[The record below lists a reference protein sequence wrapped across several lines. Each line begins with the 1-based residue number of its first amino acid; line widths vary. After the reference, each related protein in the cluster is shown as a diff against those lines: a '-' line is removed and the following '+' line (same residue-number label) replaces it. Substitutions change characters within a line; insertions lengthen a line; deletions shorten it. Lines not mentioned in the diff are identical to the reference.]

1 MIHVHL
7 KAVLNLQLQ
16 CTVQCNYDLRN
27 LSDMKSECFANYS
40 FNNIYGNGKSVLV
53 VCWPHAY
60 SNVLKNTFCEL
71 LVTYN

>member
-27 LSDMKSECFANYS
+27 LSDMNNECFANYS
-40 FNNIYGNGKSVLV
+40 FNNMAMVNQFL
-53 VCWPHAY
+53 
-60 SNVLKNTFCEL
+60 
-71 LVTYN
+71 

>member
-27 LSDMKSECFANYS
+27 LSDMKSKCFANYS
-40 FNNIYGNGKSVLV
+40 FNNMAMVNQS
-53 VCWPHAY
+53 
-60 SNVLKNTFCEL
+60 L
-71 LVTYN
+71 LFVGPMHILMY

>member
-27 LSDMKSECFANYS
+27 LSDMKCFANYS
-40 FNNIYGNGKSVLV
+40 LNNMAMVNQFL
-53 VCWPHAY
+53 
-60 SNVLKNTFCEL
+60 
-71 LVTYN
+71 

>member
-1 MIHVHL
+1 MIRHSHIYINTLGTSMIHVHL

-40 FNNIYGNGKSVLV
+40 LNNMAMVNQVL
-53 VCWPHAY
+53 
-60 SNVLKNTFCEL
+60 
-71 LVTYN
+71 

>member
-27 LSDMKSECFANYS
+27 LSDMKSKCFANYS
-40 FNNIYGNGKSVLV
+40 LNNMAMVNQFL
-53 VCWPHAY
+53 
-60 SNVLKNTFCEL
+60 
-71 LVTYN
+71 